1 MLKIKLF
8 KPLSVVVLT
17 LSVYMVTT
25 PALAQR
31 TGDSARV
38 TVGTVESAA
47 PVQLQSNS
55 GRNALIGGAVG
66 WALARN
72 KSSGTQAAAAL
83 GGAALG
89 GGLGVRRAEDL
100 CDARPTVFY
109 PQADIFSSPRP
120 G

>member
-89 GGLGVRRAEDL
+89 GGGTAASE
-100 CDARPTVFY
+100 
-109 PQADIFSSPRP
+109 
-120 G
+120 GK

>member
-1 MLKIKLF
+1 
-8 KPLSVVVLT
+8 
-17 LSVYMVTT
+17 MVTT

-47 PVQLQSNS
+47 PVQLQSDS

-72 KSSGTQAAAAL
+72 RSSGTQAAAAL

-89 GGLGVRRAEDL
+89 GAGTAASEGTEYSHAVHDPHQRGF
-100 CDARPTVFY
+100 CHT
-109 PQADIFSSPRP
+109 
-120 G
+120 GNH